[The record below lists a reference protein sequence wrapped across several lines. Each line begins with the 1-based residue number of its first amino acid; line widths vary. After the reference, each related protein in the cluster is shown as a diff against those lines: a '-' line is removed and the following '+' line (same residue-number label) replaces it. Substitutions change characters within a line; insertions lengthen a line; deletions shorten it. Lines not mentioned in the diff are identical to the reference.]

1 VAALALLFVCLGL
14 GVAAARSGRL
24 PAGAH
29 QSVNWWV
36 LYAALPA
43 LVLALVPKLR
53 FDWNTLFLVAAI
65 WLVFAGAWVVFAV
78 VGRAARW
85 PRTRIGALVLVA
97 GLGNTSFVGFPLIEA
112 LRGKAG
118 LSLAVVC
125 DQLGS
130 FLLLAAGGIVVAS
143 LYSGRAPNAG
153 AVVRRVVTFPAFLA
167 LIAGIVVGAV
177 GKWPAPVEDLLL
189 QVGRTLSPVALFSV
203 GLQLRLRLHRGSIG
217 PLVLGLGWKL
227 LLAPILA
234 LGAGLAFGVRGLTLT
249 VGVLEA
255 AMAPMISAAILADE
269 YGLDPPLTNGLLGMG
284 ILLSLVTVP
293 LAARWLP

>member
-1 VAALALLFVCLGL
+1 MTALALLFVCLGL

-65 WLVFAGAWVVFAV
+65 WLVFAGAWLLFAV
-78 VGRAARW
+78 AGRAAGWSRA
-85 PRTRIGALVLVA
+85 RVGALILVA

-118 LSLAVVC
+118 LALAVVC

-130 FLLLAAGGIVVAS
+130 FLLLAAGGVVVAS
-143 LYSGRAPNAG
+143 IYSGRAPSLG
-153 AVVRRVVTFPAFLA
+153 AVVRRVVTFPAFLS
-167 LIAGIVVGAV
+167 LVAGVIVGAV

-189 QVGRTLSPVALFSV
+189 QVGRTLSPMALFSV
-203 GLQLRLRLHRGSIG
+203 GLQLRPRLPRGSMG
-217 PLVLGLGWKL
+217 ALALGLGWKL
-227 LLAPILA
+227 LFAPLLC
-234 LGAGLAFGVRGLTLT
+234 LGAGLAFGVHGLTLT

-255 AMAPMISAAILADE
+255 AMAPMISAVILADE
-269 YGLDPPLTNGLLGMG
+269 YGLDPPLTNGLLGAG

>member
-1 VAALALLFVCLGL
+1 M
-14 GVAAARSGRL
+14 AAARSGRL

-53 FDWNTLFLVAAI
+53 FDWNTLFLVAAM
-65 WLVFAGAWVVFAV
+65 WLVFVGAWVLFAA
-78 VGRAARW
+78 VGRAAGWSRG
-85 PRTRIGALVLVA
+85 RIGALVLA
-97 GLGNTSFVGFPLIEA
+97 GGLGNTSFVGFPLVEA

-118 LSLAVVC
+118 LALAVVC

-130 FLLLAAGGIVVAS
+130 FLLLAAGGVVVAS
-143 LYSGRAPNAG
+143 IYSGRAPSARSV
-153 AVVRRVVTFPAFLA
+153 ARRVLTFPAFLA
-167 LIAGIVVGAV
+167 LVVGVVVGAV
-177 GKWPAPVEDLLL
+177 GKWPAPVEDLFL
-189 QVGRTLSPVALFSV
+189 QVGRTLSPMALFSV
-203 GLQLRLRLHRGSIG
+203 GLQLRLRLPRGSIG
-217 PLVLGLGWKL
+217 ALGLGLGWKL
-227 LLAPILA
+227 VLGPLLC
-234 LGAGLAFGVRGLTLT
+234 LGVGVLFGVRGLTLT

-269 YGLDPPLTNGLLGMG
+269 YGLDPPLTNGLLGAG